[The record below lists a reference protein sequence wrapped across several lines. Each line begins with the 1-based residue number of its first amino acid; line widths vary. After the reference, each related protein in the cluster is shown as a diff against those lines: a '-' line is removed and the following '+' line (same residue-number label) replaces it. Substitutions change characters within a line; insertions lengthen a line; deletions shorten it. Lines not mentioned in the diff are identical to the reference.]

1 LITDKNDKIN
11 KIIMKIKN
19 KLSILGFHSV
29 NLILI
34 IFYLYPGSIF
44 GCYIYNNCR
53 IQPQITPNLM
63 ISSNYWISSNHFYVF
78 IILTALGFF
87 AYQNTKK
94 IKFLTV
100 YLFLLSIILELFHL
114 IIPNRGFEWS
124 DLFGNIIGLI
134 FVIVVYKIKNR
145 YV

>member
-1 LITDKNDKIN
+1 
-11 KIIMKIKN
+11 MKIKN

-44 GCYIYNNCR
+44 GCYLYNNCY
-53 IQPQITPNLM
+53 IQPQITSNFM
-63 ISSNYWISSNHFYVF
+63 ISSNYLISSNHFYVF
-78 IILTALGFF
+78 TILSVLGIF
-87 AYQNTKK
+87 AYRNTKK
-94 IKFLTV
+94 IKFLV
-100 YLFLLSIILELFHL
+100 IYLFLLSIVLEIFHL

-124 DLFGNIIGLI
+124 DLFGNTLGVI
-134 FVIVVYKIKNR
+134 FVIIIYKVKNK

>member
-1 LITDKNDKIN
+1 
-11 KIIMKIKN
+11 MKIKN
-19 KLSILGFHSV
+19 KLSILGFNSV
-29 NLILI
+29 NIILI
-34 IFYLYPGSIF
+34 IFYLYPGSLF

-53 IQPQITPNLM
+53 IQPQITANLM

-78 IILTALGFF
+78 IILSALGFF

-94 IKFLTV
+94 IKFLTT

-134 FVIVVYKIKNR
+134 FIIVVYNIKNR